1 VALAKL
7 SGLDLFVV
15 DCLRYEPHPTHAHF
29 EQAVAW
35 AEQLKPKHTVLT
47 HMNHM
52 VDYDVITAKCPPGV
66 EPAYDG
72 LELEV
77 PDVA

>member
-1 VALAKL
+1 MRI
-7 SGLDLFVV
+7 STRRSRGQSN
-15 DCLRYEPHPTHAHF
+15 C
-29 EQAVAW
+29 
-35 AEQLKPKHTVLT
+35 KPKHTVLT

-52 VDYDVITAKCPPGV
+52 VDYDVIKAKCPPGV